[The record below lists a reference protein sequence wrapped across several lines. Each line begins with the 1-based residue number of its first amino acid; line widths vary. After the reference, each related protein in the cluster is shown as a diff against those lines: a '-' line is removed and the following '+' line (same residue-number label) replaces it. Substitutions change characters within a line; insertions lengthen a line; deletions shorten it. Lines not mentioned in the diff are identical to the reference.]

1 MHACSMYFNRTEEV
15 LLHTLHYRLG
25 SHIATRQKTSIY
37 SQLATELNLLIEVAI
52 AIANWFL
59 FYRTGSN

>member
-25 SHIATRQKTSIY
+25 SHIATRQLVYINCTIEYKT
-37 SQLATELNLLIEVAI
+37 ATELNLLIEVAI
-52 AIANWFL
+52 
-59 FYRTGSN
+59 